1 MNAIVKIALLHILF
15 FVSQAFYMYL
25 SNKPQLKK
33 HRYLYLIAVPIAT
46 VFPTVIYSQDP
57 QIYDLYEYA
66 IVFCIIAAAM
76 VDVTL
81 AAGFGREYLT
91 DKTGRSLTYSYFLIC
106 TATAFAGS
114 TSIAVRA
121 ITLFLLAGSL
131 LIFVLVKKHSAV
143 ELIAGI
149 PLALVSVICSWAF
162 LHFGM

>member
-15 FVSQAFYMYL
+15 LASQAFYMYL

-33 HRYLYLIAVPIAT
+33 HRYLYLIAVLIVTAFPI
-46 VFPTVIYSQDP
+46 VIFSQDP

-66 IVFCIIAAAM
+66 VVFCIVAAAM

-81 AAGFGREYLT
+81 AAAFGREYLT
-91 DKTGRSLTYSYFLIC
+91 DKNGRCLTYSYFLIC
-106 TATAFAGS
+106 TAIAFAGS
-114 TSIAVRA
+114 TSITVRT

-131 LIFVLVKKHSAV
+131 MIFIIVKKHSAV

-162 LHFGM
+162 LEFGM